1 MNQKY
6 GTWLIAAFVLIT
18 GIGIFSYYQSKDNG
32 MTEEKAEQ
40 NPAYDEKMMEGKA
53 ITDKPIT
60 DEAMA
65 KFGSYQEYS
74 PQAVN
79 AEQAKG
85 NKVVLFFYAAWCP
98 YCRTADKA
106 FTDNLD
112 KIPTGVTVLKTD
124 YDSNSDLKKKYG
136 VTTQHTFVQI
146 DDKQEKV
153 TLWVSGDVELLKKNV
168 K

>member
-6 GTWLIAAFVLIT
+6 GTWLVAAFVLIA
-18 GIGIFSYYQSKDNG
+18 GIGVFSYYQSKDNG

-40 NPAYDEKMMEGKA
+40 KPASEEKLMEGKA
-53 ITDKPIT
+53 TTEKPIT
-60 DEAMA
+60 NDAIA
-65 KFGSYQEYS
+65 KAGSYKEYS
-74 PQAVN
+74 SQTLAN
-79 AEQAKG
+79 EQAAG
-85 NKVVLFFYAAWCP
+85 NKVVLFFYADWCP

-112 KIPTGVTVLKTD
+112 KIPAGVTVLKTD
-124 YDSNSDLKKKYG
+124 YDSNKDLKKKYG

-153 TLWVSGDVELLKKNV
+153 TLWVSGDVELLQKNI

>member
-1 MNQKY
+1 M
-6 GTWLIAAFVLIT
+6 TWIL
-18 GIGIFSYYQSKDNG
+18 
-32 MTEEKAEQ
+32 
-40 NPAYDEKMMEGKA
+40 
-53 ITDKPIT
+53 
-60 DEAMA
+60 
-65 KFGSYQEYS
+65 
-74 PQAVN
+74 
-79 AEQAKG
+79 
-85 NKVVLFFYAAWCP
+85 LFFYAAWCP

-112 KIPTGVTVLKTD
+112 KIPAGVTVLKTD

-153 TLWVSGDVELLKKNV
+153 TLWVSGDVELLQKNI